1 MMLKLG
7 LMGRSW
13 PYMRNHV
20 RLFVRYCPC
29 CQKMSAVRIPINVY
43 KFTTAGEILFDVLN
57 IDFIGPFPDGTHVL
71 VIVDSFSRWT
81 ELFHCKDSTAE
92 SACRCLLEHFGRFGS
107 PNLIRSDRGPHF
119 ANEVIEKF
127 LLAAGTPHNLTLA
140 YSKEENSIVERVN
153 KEVKRHLRSFVFET
167 LEMDQYKLCLLFVQ
181 RIMNS
186 SVHGSTGVSPGNLLF
201 GNRLDLITTLCP
213 YAVYVGGVAAGTT
226 DSLSTPVST
235 SPFSP

>member
-1 MMLKLG
+1 
-7 LMGRSW
+7 
-13 PYMRNHV
+13 
-20 RLFVRYCPC
+20 
-29 CQKMSAVRIPINVY
+29 MSAVRIPINVH

-57 IDFIGPFPDGTHVL
+57 IDFIGPSPDGIHVL

-119 ANEVIEKF
+119 ANELIEKF
-127 LLAAGTPHNLTLA
+127 LLAVGTTHNLTLA

-153 KEVKRHLRSFVFET
+153 KEVNRHLRSFVFET
-167 LEMDQYKLCLLFVQ
+167 LEMDQYKLCLPFVQ

-201 GNRLDLITTLCP
+201 GNRLDLNRGIL
-213 YAVYVGGVAAGTT
+213 
-226 DSLSTPVST
+226 TPFQQALPSKT
-235 SPFSP
+235 PGSRIRIQPTEQSKKWRRRTRHNA